1 MKIFRILLPGLGLL
15 LLGFLVGTLGL
26 SQILQNLAVMGWSF
40 ALVLVLAFG
49 WHITNTVAWSFAFP
63 ADAFRPRLVSLFMAK
78 LAGEAVNQLT
88 PLANLGGE
96 PLKAYLLRQQ
106 SPTAR
111 GLASVVINK
120 TAQVFTGLAFTAIG
134 LSLVILNWE
143 LPLSVPLPVRGG
155 LAALFVAAA
164 LLLLAVWRKQQH
176 MFSSLL
182 GFVRRV
188 GIRLDVVERRVA
200 KAVRIDENISSFY
213 RQNKPRFALVLGFHA
228 CGWLL
233 GACETWIILRGL
245 GDGVDFE
252 IAFLIT
258 SLTVIINS
266 LFFFMPSNIG
276 VLEGGQVF
284 LFLTLGLDPAVGLS
298 LGIVKRIR
306 KIFWISIGWLFLT
319 HLSRALVRGGRTQG
333 DLVVSAADPV
343 AVGTITAGSGSHFQ

>member
-1 MKIFRILLPGLGLL
+1 MKILRVLLPGLGLL
-15 LLGFLVGTLGL
+15 LLGYLVGTLGL
-26 SQILQNLAVMGWSF
+26 ADILRNLSVMRWAF
-40 ALVLVLAFG
+40 LHVLLLAFG
-49 WHITNTVAWSFAFP
+49 WHITNSVAWRCAFP

-106 SPTAR
+106 SPTSR

-120 TAQVFTGLAFTAIG
+120 TGQVFTGLAFTAVG
-134 LSLVILNWE
+134 LSLVILYWD
-143 LPLSVPLPVRGG
+143 VPQSIPMPIRAG

-164 LLLLAVWRKQQH
+164 LLLYGVYRKQRR

-182 GFVRRV
+182 GFARRL
-188 GIRLDVVERRVA
+188 GIRLDLIERRMA
-200 KAVRIDENISSFY
+200 KAVRIDENISRFY
-213 RQNKPRFALVLGFHA
+213 RHHRARFGLVMLFHA
-228 CGWLL
+228 CGWML
-233 GACETWIILRGL
+233 GACETYVILRAL
-245 GDGVDFE
+245 GTGIDFE
-252 IAFLIT
+252 VAFLIT

-298 LGIVKRIR
+298 LGIVKRMR
-306 KIFWISIGWLFLT
+306 KVFWISVGWLFLT
-319 HLSRALVRGGRTQG
+319 HLSRGLDRHALIESELLAPDASSTDRSSLLGGGLR
-333 DLVVSAADPV
+333 
-343 AVGTITAGSGSHFQ
+343 

>member
-1 MKIFRILLPGLGLL
+1 MKVFRILLPALGLL
-15 LLGFLVGTLGL
+15 LLGFLVGKIGLGK
-26 SQILQNLAVMGWSF
+26 ILQNLSVMGWSF
-40 ALVLVLAFG
+40 GLVLLLAFG
-49 WHITNTVAWSFAFP
+49 WHVTNSIAWSFAFP
-63 ADAFRPRLVSLFMAK
+63 SDAFRPRLVSLFMSK
-78 LAGEAVNQLT
+78 LAGEAVSQLT

-106 SPTAR
+106 SPTSR

-120 TAQVFTGLAFTAIG
+120 TAQVFTGLAFTALG
-134 LSLVILNWE
+134 LSLVIFNWE
-143 LPLSVPLPVRGG
+143 LPQSAPLPVQVG
-155 LAALFVAAA
+155 LATLFTAAA
-164 LLLLAVWRKQQH
+164 LLLLALWRQQRH

-182 GFVRRV
+182 GLVRRF
-188 GIRLDVVERRVA
+188 GIRLEVIERRVA

-228 CGWLL
+228 CGWML

-245 GDGVDFE
+245 GQAVDFE
-252 IAFLIT
+252 IAFLLT

-284 LFLTLGLDPAVGLS
+284 MFMTLGLDPAVGLS

-306 KIFWISIGWLFLT
+306 KIFWISIGWLLLT
-319 HLSRALVRGGRTQG
+319 HLSRALVRDGHADG
-333 DLVVSAADPV
+333 DLVVSAQSSSRQ
-343 AVGTITAGSGSHFQ
+343 GGFR

>member
-26 SQILQNLAVMGWSF
+26 GQTLQNLASMGWSF
-40 ALVLVLAFG
+40 GLVLLLAFG
-49 WHITNTVAWSFAFP
+49 WHITNSIAWSFAFP
-63 ADAFRPRLVSLFMAK
+63 ADAFRPRLLSLFMSK

-106 SPTAR
+106 SPTSR
-111 GLASVVINK
+111 GLASVVVNK
-120 TAQVFTGLAFTAIG
+120 TAQVFTGLIFTAVG
-134 LSLVILNWE
+134 LSLVILYWE
-143 LPLSVPLPVRGG
+143 FPQSIPLPIKGG
-155 LAALFVAAA
+155 LATLFITAAS
-164 LLLLAVWRKQQH
+164 LLLILWRKQQH

-182 GFVRRV
+182 GFVRRL

-213 RQNKPRFALVLGFHA
+213 RQNKARFGLVLFFHA
-228 CGWLL
+228 CGWML
-233 GACETWIILRGL
+233 GALETWVILRTL
-245 GDGVDFE
+245 GEGVGFE

-258 SLTVIINS
+258 SLAVIINC

-284 LFLTLGLDPAVGLS
+284 LFLALGLDPAMGLS
-298 LGIVKRIR
+298 LGIVKRMR
-306 KIFWISIGWLFLT
+306 KIIWILVGWLFLT
-319 HLSRALVRGGRTQG
+319 HLSRALVRGGRTEG
-333 DLVVSAADPV
+333 DLVISSEKPILRGV
-343 AVGTITAGSGSHFQ
+343 ARLP